1 MEGFFERLIVLAST
15 IDELLSDDFEPLPGQ
30 KRDADQA
37 GRRLAAW
44 CRSCASSDW
53 GLFARRLERDG
64 LTITNVLTRL
74 ATVGR
79 SRVAATPTWIEDAIW
94 IEAAL
99 RGVSKHSDAI
109 VWPEGLGPCPF
120 EALFVALAEQAEKR
134 LWLGIAARV
143 SRNLNASAHA
153 YLRHALVTALSDLCA
168 PALYER
174 FAKTRK
180 RPAAFHDHNGGQQ
193 ADDGGSLYDWFIA
206 DLKAGGL
213 RQLFEEKPVLLR
225 LIAVTTRQ
233 WINTSREFALRL
245 DTDLDAI
252 RREILRTSAPST
264 VMAIEGD
271 LSDPHNGG
279 HSVQIVRF
287 EDGSRVV
294 YKPKD
299 LRLDAAWYTLVQQL
313 NNADA
318 PPGTLKAMRVIVGDC
333 YGSTEFINHAEYPP
347 CDTKRFF
354 RRAGAWLALFH
365 CFASADMHQE
375 NLIAAGDHP
384 VPIDLE
390 MVLQA
395 TFDERKSNEPEAE
408 AFEVAMQAVAHS
420 VLAVGLL
427 PIYGKMP
434 DNNVFAAGGMTSG
447 WKDRAKVSWYDI
459 NTDKMRPA
467 RSKGWGGRLP
477 NLPQIAG
484 GYARLGDHIADFVGG
499 FEDYAIFLKRVS
511 RDTDLFDRFAGL
523 PVRRIIR
530 PTRFYYMLL
539 QRLKNHRT
547 MDDGV
552 IWSTQADFIARLSD
566 WENDSDPL
574 WPLHRAE
581 RSALLALNVPHFVS
595 PSDGSTMTDSSHI
608 WVRTTAISGLYRARE
623 RVRNFD
629 ERDIAWQCAI
639 IRQSTGALSRTNER
653 RPAEGKGRE
662 LSSLGVDA
670 APLMDLFIAEADRI
684 AEDLTLYAVR
694 RGPGAAW
701 IGRDWLGDSEVSQLV
716 TLGFDL
722 YGGATGIAVF
732 LASHAAVA
740 RREQSKELALAAVA
754 QLRKR
759 LRDRNAARMARWL
772 GVGAGAGLGSIVYAL
787 AVMAKC
793 LCDDSLT
800 ADAHRAAELFT
811 DDLIAAD
818 SQLDAMGGSAGAILG
833 LLRLYRDSE
842 SSSVLKRASK
852 CGEHLL
858 ALPRR
863 GADGRRSWIS
873 QSGKPLNGMLH
884 GAAGYAYA
892 LASLAAS
899 TGREDFAAA
908 AAECIAFEN
917 SSYDMARANWPDIRG
932 DDGPIFRCQWCHGA
946 PGIGLSRVAMIKR
959 GVCDA
964 KFKGS
969 LDANFLARDVD
980 NAITGAE
987 KAWPVQLD
995 TMCCGTLGSIE
1006 LFLGGRQRVR
1016 TQ

>member
-1 MEGFFERLIVLAST
+1 M
-15 IDELLSDDFEPLPGQ
+15 D
-30 KRDADQA
+30 
-37 GRRLAAW
+37 
-44 CRSCASSDW
+44 
-53 GLFARRLERDG
+53 
-64 LTITNVLTRL
+64 
-74 ATVGR
+74 
-79 SRVAATPTWIEDAIW
+79 
-94 IEAAL
+94 
-99 RGVSKHSDAI
+99 
-109 VWPEGLGPCPF
+109 
-120 EALFVALAEQAEKR
+120 
-134 LWLGIAARV
+134 
-143 SRNLNASAHA
+143 
-153 YLRHALVTALSDLCA
+153 RH
-168 PALYER
+168 
-174 FAKTRK
+174 
-180 RPAAFHDHNGGQQ
+180 
-193 ADDGGSLYDWFIA
+193 
-206 DLKAGGL
+206 
-213 RQLFEEKPVLLR
+213 
-225 LIAVTTRQ
+225 
-233 WINTSREFALRL
+233 
-245 DTDLDAI
+245 LDAI
-252 RREILRTSAPST
+252 RREILRTTARSA
-264 VMAIEGD
+264 VVAIEGD

-299 LRLDAAWYTLVQQL
+299 LRVDAAWYALVQQL

-318 PPGTLKAMRVIVGDC
+318 PATLKAMRVVVRDC
-333 YGSTEFINHAEYPP
+333 YGWTEFINHAEYPQ
-347 CDTKRFF
+347 CGTKRFF
-354 RRAGAWLALFH
+354 HRAGAWLALFH

-395 TFDERKSNEPEAE
+395 TFDERKSTEPEAE
-408 AFEVAMQAVAHS
+408 AFEVTMQVVADS
-420 VLAVGLL
+420 VLAIGLL

-434 DNNVFAAGGMTSG
+434 DNNVFAVAGMTSG
-447 WKDRAKVSWYDI
+447 WKNQTEISWSNI

-467 RSKGWGGRLP
+467 RSKGSGGRLP
-477 NLPQIAG
+477 NLPHVAG
-484 GYARLGDHIADFVGG
+484 RYAKLGDHIADFVGG
-499 FEDYAIFLKRVS
+499 FEDYSTFLKRIS

-530 PTRFYYMLL
+530 PTRFYYLLL

-552 IWSTQADFIARLSD
+552 IWSAQADFIARLSD

-581 RSALLALNVPHFVS
+581 RSSLLALNVPHFVS
-595 PSDGSTMTDSSHI
+595 PSDGNTIADWSHI
-608 WVRTTAISGLYRARE
+608 WIRSTAVPGLHRARE
-623 RVRNFD
+623 RVRSLD
-629 ERDIAWQCAI
+629 EKDIAWQCAI
-639 IRQSTGALSRTNER
+639 IRQSTGALSRYNER
-653 RPAEGKGRE
+653 RPAEAEGRE
-662 LSSLGVDA
+662 LSRPGIG
-670 APLMDLFIAEADRI
+670 APPLEKLFIAEADRI
-684 AEDLTLYAVR
+684 AEDLKLYAVC

-732 LASHAAVA
+732 LAAHAAVA
-740 RREQSKELALAAVA
+740 GRPQSKELALAAVA

-759 LRDRNAARMARWL
+759 LHNRNAARMARWL
-772 GVGAGAGLGSIVYAL
+772 GVGGGTGLGSIVYAL

-793 LCDDSLT
+793 LCDDNLT
-800 ADAHRAAELFT
+800 ADAHLAAELFT

-833 LLRLYRDSE
+833 LLRLYRDSQ
-842 SSSVLKRASK
+842 SSSVLKRANK

-858 ALPRR
+858 ALPRH
-863 GADGRRSWIS
+863 GADGRRTWIS
-873 QSGKPLNGMLH
+873 QIGKPLNGMLH

-899 TGREDFAAA
+899 TGRGDFAAA

-917 SSYDMARANWPDIRG
+917 SSYDMTSANWPDLRG

-946 PGIGLSRVAMIKR
+946 PGIGLSRIAMFKR
-959 GVCDA
+959 CVCDA
-964 KFKGS
+964 ES
-969 LDANFLARDVD
+969 YRDLDANVLANDID

-987 KAWPVQLD
+987 KAWPVRLD

-1006 LFLGGRQRVR
+1006 LFWEAGNVLARSDLRDIAAGRLAAVLETAASVGDYRWNTGSRQFNVGLFRGVAGVGYTCLR
-1016 TQ
+1016 QADCSLPNILMWE